1 MIGRQEVMVYTE
13 GDELLL
19 TVPKKPN
26 HVVTLEGPTETTITS
41 PAERSPVDVGGQF
54 CDADEYE

>member
-1 MIGRQEVMVYTE
+1 MIGRQEVMVSTE

-19 TVPKKPN
+19 TCSKETKPF
-26 HVVTLEGPTETTITS
+26 EGTTETTITS
-41 PAERSPVDVGGQF
+41 PVERSPVDVGGQF

>member
-1 MIGRQEVMVYTE
+1 MVSTE

-19 TVPKKPN
+19 TVPKKSN
-26 HVVTLEGPTETTITS
+26 RVVTFEGTTETTITS
-41 PAERSPVDVGGQF
+41 PVERSPVDVGGQF